1 MNAKI
6 SVFVISVE
14 AVKYICYHCMLKFAK
29 LLLATSVSPERSIS
43 RMTFIKSFLRKI
55 TTGNRLNLISTPS
68 TSQKL
73 QPGNNPARLWVAG
86 DFRKKS
92 NFYYGKCNNSKYSH
106 VAVSLYDM
114 AKVFSWLCYFVQMI
128 I

>member
-1 MNAKI
+1 MNAWMQKFQCLL
-6 SVFVISVE
+6 SLLKQS
-14 AVKYICYHCMLKFAK
+14 YICYHRTLKF
-29 LLLATSVSPERSIS
+29 LLLATSVTPERSIS
-43 RMTFIKSFLRKI
+43 RMTLIKSFLRKI

-73 QPGNNPARLWVAG
+73 QPGNNPAKLWVAG